1 MAAKRAKKS
10 KKKTK
15 TKRAVRRTAKKAKA
29 TRRPAKRSTK
39 AKAAKRAPAKRAK
52 APARKAKKAAKPARK
67 AARKEDLG
75 EGNYTA
81 SREFRKAETNFV
93 KKNKA
98 RIPAMGKAAEKALEG
113 PEGDDLR
120 RAEEEAKSHSHAH
133 GVEE

>member
-15 TKRAVRRTAKKAKA
+15 AKRTVRRTAKKAKV
-29 TRRPAKRSTK
+29 TKRPAKRSK
-39 AKAAKRAPAKRAK
+39 AKHAK
-52 APARKAKKAAKPARK
+52 APVRKAKKAAKPARK
-67 AARKEDLG
+67 AVRKEVLG

-81 SREFRKAETNFV
+81 SREFRDAETNFV

-120 RAEEEAKSHSHAH
+120 HAEEEAKSHSHAH
-133 GVEE
+133 GVEG

>member
-15 TKRAVRRTAKKAKA
+15 AKRTVRRTAKRAKA
-29 TRRPAKRSTK
+29 TKRPAKRTK

-52 APARKAKKAAKPARK
+52 APVRKAKKAAKLVRK
-67 AARKEDLG
+67 SARKEVIG

-81 SREFRKAETNFV
+81 SREFREAEANFV

-98 RIPAMGKAAEKALEG
+98 RIPAMGNAAEKALEG

-120 RAEEEAKSHSHAH
+120 RAEEEAKSHAH
-133 GVEE
+133 VDGTRD